1 MASRDRYVI
10 MQIGLLQL
18 ELHIPGAHSLK
29 DKRQVLQSLIE
40 TMRRRFN
47 VSVAE
52 VGRQDAWQHAEI
64 AVATVANERRFVDEV
79 LSRVESF
86 VESEPRA
93 EITGATSEIL

>member
-1 MASRDRYVI
+1 ML
-10 MQIGLLQL
+10 IGLLQM

-40 TMRRRFN
+40 TMRRKFN

-52 VGRQDAWQHAEI
+52 VGRQDAWQQAELGI
-64 AVATVANERRFVDEV
+64 ACVANERRFLDEV

-86 VESEPRA
+86 VESEPRVEVTGARA
-93 EITGATSEIL
+93 EIL

>member
-1 MASRDRYVI
+1 ML
-10 MQIGLLQL
+10 IGLLQL
-18 ELHIPGAHSLK
+18 ELHVPGAHSLK

-52 VGRQDAWQHAEI
+52 VGRQDAWQQAELGI
-64 AVATVANERRFVDEV
+64 ATVANERRFLDEV

-86 VESEPRA
+86 VEGEPRV
-93 EITGATSEIL
+93 EVTGTSRELL

>member
-1 MASRDRYVI
+1 MLV
-10 MQIGLLQL
+10 GLLQM

-52 VGRQDAWQHAEI
+52 VGRQDAWQQAELGI
-64 AVATVANERRFVDEV
+64 ATVSNERRFLDEV
-79 LSRVESF
+79 LSRVEAF
-86 VESEPRA
+86 VESEPRV
-93 EITGATSEIL
+93 EITGTTVEIL